1 MFVLDHQEGIISA
14 DLISKGKTM
23 GHLFEAAHH
32 ALIPEVVRKGLCPF
46 CEQLHDFRCYFPYSF
61 LLSKARQFSTES
73 STVCYKIV
81 AIGYNY

>member
-1 MFVLDHQEGIISA
+1 MMFLLDHQDDIIST
-14 DLISKGKTM
+14 DLISEGKPV

-61 LLSKARQFSTES
+61 LLSKAGQLALNHLQFAGNS
-73 STVCYKIV
+73 Y
-81 AIGYNY
+81 